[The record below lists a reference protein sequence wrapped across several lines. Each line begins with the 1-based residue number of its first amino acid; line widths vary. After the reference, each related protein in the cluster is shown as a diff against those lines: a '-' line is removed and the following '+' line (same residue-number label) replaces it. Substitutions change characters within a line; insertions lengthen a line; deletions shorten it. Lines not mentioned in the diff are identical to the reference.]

1 MGFHSLL
8 QGIFP
13 TQRSNPCL
21 PHCEKI
27 LYHLSHQGFPI
38 LQIVGDSWELYLT
51 TFELWHQFFSAF
63 GLWLKL
69 QLFLTLQSVGFRSK
83 SFVVS
88 SLGSQAF
95 RLGLELHHQ
104 LASSLRNWGCHL
116 SASIITWELPWWLTG
131 KESACQAGVTG
142 SISGLDR
149 SPEERTGDPLQYS
162 CLKNSSDR
170 ETWQA
175 TIHGVTESD
184 MTEKL
189 TFSLSQIVKLWS

>member
-142 SISGLDR
+142 LIPGSGISPG
-149 SPEERTGDPLQYS
+149 EENVNTLQYS
-162 CLKNSSDR
+162 SW
-170 ETWQA
+170 ETP
-175 TIHGVTESD
+175 GTEEPD
-184 MTEKL
+184 GLL
-189 TFSLSQIVKLWS
+189 TMESQKSRRWFSN